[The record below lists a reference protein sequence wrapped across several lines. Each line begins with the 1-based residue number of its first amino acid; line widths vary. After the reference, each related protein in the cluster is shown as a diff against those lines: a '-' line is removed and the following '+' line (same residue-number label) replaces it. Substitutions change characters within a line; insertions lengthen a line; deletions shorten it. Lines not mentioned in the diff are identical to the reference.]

1 MTAFSLRARMSRS
14 AQVGRVRHWLHK
26 DDDLVAS
33 MWKLALPAAGE
44 QGLGL
49 IVGLVDTFLVG
60 HLSSAALTAV
70 GIANQWV
77 MLITTFLMAVSIG
90 TTALVAR
97 ATGARDNALSQRVL
111 RQSLLLGFLLGVLG
125 SVALS
130 VWYAPAVALLGTPA
144 TAVASAHTYLRV
156 VAVVFPIWSMMILG
170 NAALRGAGDTTT
182 PLLVMVVVNVVNIG
196 VAWVLI
202 RGVAG
207 FPRLGVLGAAL
218 GDMSGRLVGGLLVLA
233 WLVKGRSGLKLAVV
247 RPRFDFGMAKRIFKI
262 GLPTGLERFSF
273 RIAMMVFSS
282 IIASLG
288 TVAYAAH
295 QVAFNG
301 ESLSYMPGFGFAVA
315 ASTLVGQSLGAKRP
329 DRARKSGY
337 LTYKMAAAL
346 MTFMGVIF
354 IFFAGDIIAVF
365 TNDPQVIATG
375 TMPLRLV
382 GITQPLLAAM
392 MVFSSGLRGAGD
404 TRPPML
410 INGISPWVVR
420 LPLAYLLAIQL
431 GWGLNGAW
439 VAMMVDMSLRGIL
452 NYFRFRSGKWAF
464 VEV

>member
-1 MTAFSLRARMSRS
+1 MSALSLKARAARR
-14 AQVGRVRHWLHK
+14 AYAGQFRHWLYK
-26 DDDLVAS
+26 DDHLVAS

-77 MLITTFLMAVSIG
+77 MLVTTFIMAVSIG

-97 ATGARDNALSQRVL
+97 ATGAQDQALSRRVL
-111 RQSLLLGFLLGVLG
+111 RQSLLLGFLLGLLG
-125 SVALS
+125 AMALS
-130 VWYAPAVALLGTPA
+130 IWYAPAIALLGTPA
-144 TAVASAHTYLRV
+144 TAVSAAHTYLRV
-156 VAVVFPIWSMMILG
+156 VALVFPIWSMMILG

-182 PLLVMVVVNVVNIG
+182 PLLVMIVVNIVNIG

-207 FPRLGVLGAAL
+207 FPQLGVLGAAL
-218 GDMSGRLVGGLLVLA
+218 GDMSGRLIGGLLVFAL
-233 WLVKGRSGLKLAVV
+233 LLKGQSGLKLAVIW
-247 RPRFDFGMAKRIFKI
+247 PRFDWGMAKRIFNV

-295 QVAFNG
+295 QVAING
-301 ESLSYMPGFGFAVA
+301 ESISYMPGFGFAVA
-315 ASTLVGQSLGAKRP
+315 ASTLVGQSLGAQKP
-329 DRARKSGY
+329 ERARKSGY
-337 LTYKMAAAL
+337 LTYKMGAAL
-346 MTFMGVIF
+346 MAFMGVVF
-354 IFFAGDIIAVF
+354 IFFAGDIIGIF

-382 GITQPLLAAM
+382 GFTQPLLAAM
-392 MVFSSGLRGAGD
+392 MIFSSGLRGAGD

-410 INGISPWVVR
+410 INGLSPWLVR
-420 LPLAYLLAIQL
+420 VPLAYLLAIKL

-439 VAMMVDMSLRGIL
+439 VAMMVDMSARGIL
-452 NYFRFRSGKWAF
+452 DYLRFRSGKWAF
-464 VEV
+464 VKV